1 MKKVMLLMT
10 ATLMINGAASAQDLA
25 NGEKV
30 FRKCKTCHAV
40 GENAKN
46 KIGPEL
52 NGLEGRKSGAVEGYR
67 YTDANKNSGIV
78 WDEAEFLEYIKNP
91 RAKIPGTKMT
101 FIGIKKEDDAKDLW
115 AYLTQFGPDGKKK

>member
-1 MKKVMLLMT
+1 MKKVLLLM
-10 ATLMINGAASAQDLA
+10 AAALMINGAASAQDVA

-30 FRKCKTCHAV
+30 FRKCKTCHDV
-40 GENAKN
+40 GEKAKN
-46 KIGPEL
+46 KIGPVL
-52 NGLEGRKSGAVEGYR
+52 NGLEGRKSGTVEGYR

-78 WDEAEFLEYIKNP
+78 WNESEFIDYIKNP
-91 RAKIPGTKMT
+91 RAKIPSTKMT